1 MRSYAREVAF
11 CKIYTYVMSGVAEP
25 DFSQFDQTKL
35 DEEDVKFA
43 SDLLAGVVSQKE
55 ELDKI
60 VSELSRSFKLS
71 RIYRPDLAALLMA
84 LFEMRSMDTPHPV
97 VINEAVSIVKKYSTE
112 KSVGFV
118 NGILAAYER
127 SLK

>member
-11 CKIYTYVMSGVAEP
+11 CKIYTYLMSGVN
-25 DFSQFDQTKL
+25 DGDLSQFDQDKL
-35 DEEDVKFA
+35 DEQDVEFA
-43 SDLLAGVVSQKE
+43 TKLIGGVVSEKP

-60 VSELSRSFKLS
+60 VSELSISFKLS
-71 RIYRPDLAALLMA
+71 RIYRPDLAVLEMA
-84 LFEMRSMDTPHPV
+84 LYEMRNMDTPHPV
-97 VINEAVSIVKKYSTE
+97 VINEAVSIAKKYSTE

-127 SLK
+127 GLK

>member
-11 CKIYTYVMSGVAEP
+11 CKIYTYLMSGANDG

-35 DEEDVKFA
+35 EQEDFEFA
-43 SDLLAGVVSQKE
+43 AKLVGGVVSEKL

-60 VSELSRSFKLS
+60 VSELSVSFKLT
-71 RIYRPDLAALLMA
+71 RIYRPDLAVLEMA
-84 LFEMRSMDTPHPV
+84 LYEMRNMDTPHPV
-97 VINEAVSIVKKYSTE
+97 VINEAVSIAKKYSTE

-127 SLK
+127 NHK